1 MKSLNEDL
9 KTGNFKQ
16 VYLLYGEESYLKR
29 QFKKRFIE
37 GMIQGDDTMN
47 YTYFEGKGIAVEA
60 VIESADTMPFFSD
73 CRLIILENSGFFKSG
88 DNPLVDYLKEVP
100 ETTRIIFIEDK
111 ISKNSKMYNAVK
123 KYGSITELSYQKED
137 TLRRWIS
144 NRVSEEGKEMEPITI
159 HYFLQKVGVGM
170 ENIHNELTKLFA
182 YVGANTIITK
192 SDIDEVCITQI
203 EGKVFELTKAVAEK
217 NSNRALEL
225 YYDLLD
231 VKEPPMRILSLMA
244 MEFRRI
250 NQVKELVRRGF
261 NPGQIA
267 GKSGINQYF
276 IRDYIKREQRFTKE
290 SLRNILEE
298 IAILDRSI
306 KIGKISDRMAVE
318 VFIVQTSSA
327 EQTSSE
333 ADVKSFQEI

>member
-1 MKSLNEDL
+1 MIIAMKNLNEDL
-9 KTGNFKQ
+9 KTGDFKQ
-16 VYLLYGEESYLKR
+16 IYLLYGEESYLKR

-37 GMIQGDDTMN
+37 GMIPKDDTMN
-47 YTYFEGKGIAVEA
+47 FTYFEGKGINIEG

-88 DNPLVDYLKEVP
+88 DNPLVSYLKEVP

-123 KYGSITELSYQKED
+123 KYGSITELPYQKED

-144 NRVSEEGKEMEPITI
+144 NKVGEEGKEMEPATI
-159 HYFLQKVGVGM
+159 HYFLQKVGTGM
-170 ENIHNELTKLFA
+170 ENIHNELTKLCA
-182 YVGANTIITK
+182 YVGSNTIIAK
-192 SDIDEVCITQI
+192 SDIDAVCITQI

-250 NQVKELVRRGF
+250 NQVKDLTRRGY

-276 IRDYIKREQRFTKE
+276 IRDYIKRGQRFTKE

-298 IAILDRSI
+298 IAILDRNI
-306 KIGKISDRMAVE
+306 KVGKISDRMAVE
-318 VFIVQTSSA
+318 VFIVQTSTVTT
-327 EQTSSE
+327 EE
-333 ADVKSFQEI
+333 